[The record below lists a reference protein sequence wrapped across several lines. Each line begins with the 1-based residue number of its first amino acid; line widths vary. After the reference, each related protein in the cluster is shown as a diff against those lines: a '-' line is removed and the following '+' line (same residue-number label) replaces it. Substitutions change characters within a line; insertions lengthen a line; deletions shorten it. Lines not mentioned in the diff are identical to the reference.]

1 MLPTVDNLG
10 LRKKSVCQVQS
21 VLWNSK
27 RVAGTNRSAVCVYSV
42 ASPPQYCKQGVGSI
56 SSHLGLL

>member
-27 RVAGTNRSAVCVYSV
+27 RVSGTQWVCRLRLQCGLSSSV
-42 ASPPQYCKQGVGSI
+42 
-56 SSHLGLL
+56 L